1 MVVKLKF
8 SLINIGVELS
18 KFCKEWIFSVCS
30 AETAKDFLSSN
41 NSINSIAQ
49 KFSSVLS
56 EKYNEIRCE
65 EIVDVAEKILQFL
78 SEVKAGE
85 QAVTYLNDYI
95 HYRVNY
101 ESTGSE
107 RKLNGI
113 FSSAFDGEKLKD
125 YNSQVALKIFKAT
138 IYSLRNDAIPK
149 ATPGWL
155 ITDTEDID
163 WLGEVFEQ
171 KIDIFKL

>member
-1 MVVKLKF
+1 MVVKLQL

-30 AETAKDFLSSN
+30 AETARDFLCSN

-49 KFSSVLS
+49 KFSSALS
-56 EKYNEIRCE
+56 EKYNEIRHE

-78 SEVKAGE
+78 SEVNAGE

-95 HYRVNY
+95 HFRVNY

-107 RKLNGI
+107 RKLTGI
-113 FSSAFDGEKLKD
+113 FSSAFDGDKVKD
-125 YNSQVALKIFKAT
+125 YNSQKALKVFKASV
-138 IYSLRNDAIPK
+138 YSIRNDAIPK

>member
-30 AETAKDFLSSN
+30 AETARDFLSSN

-56 EKYNEIRCE
+56 EKYNEVRCE

-78 SEVKAGE
+78 SEVNAGE
-85 QAVTYLNDYI
+85 LAVSYLNDYI

-107 RKLNGI
+107 RKLSGI
-113 FSSAFDGEKLKD
+113 FSSAFDGDKLKD
-125 YNSQVALKIFKAT
+125 YNSEVILKIFKAT
-138 IYSLRNDAIPK
+138 IYSLRNDNIPK

>member
-1 MVVKLKF
+1 MFIKLQL
-8 SLINIGVELS
+8 SLINIGVGLS
-18 KFCKEWIFSVCS
+18 KFCKEWIFSVCA

-49 KFSSVLS
+49 KFSTVLS
-56 EKYNEIRCE
+56 EKYNEIRYE
-65 EIVDVAEKILQFL
+65 EIADVAEKILQFL
-78 SEVKAGE
+78 SEVQAGE
-85 QAVTYLNDYI
+85 QAVTYLNDFIY
-95 HYRVNY
+95 YRVNY
-101 ESTGSE
+101 EATGSE
-107 RKLNGI
+107 RKLAGI
-113 FSSAFDGEKLKD
+113 FSSAFNGDKLKD
-125 YNSQVALKIFKAT
+125 YNSEITLKVFKAT
-138 IYSLRNDAIPK
+138 IYGIRNDAIPK

>member
-1 MVVKLKF
+1 M
-8 SLINIGVELS
+8 S
-18 KFCKEWIFSVCS
+18 KFCKEWIFSICA
-30 AETAKDFLSSN
+30 AETARDFLSSN

-49 KFSSVLS
+49 KFSNVLS
-56 EKYNEIRCE
+56 EKYNEIRYE
-65 EIVDVAEKILQFL
+65 EIADVAEQILQFL

-85 QAVTYLNDYI
+85 KAVNYLNDYI

-101 ESTGSE
+101 ESTGTE
-107 RKLNGI
+107 RKLIGI
-113 FSSAFDGEKLKD
+113 FTSAFVGDKLKD
-125 YNSQVALKIFKAT
+125 YSSQQALKIFKAT
-138 IYSLRNDAIPK
+138 VYSLRNDAIPK

-171 KIDIFKL
+171 KIDVFKL